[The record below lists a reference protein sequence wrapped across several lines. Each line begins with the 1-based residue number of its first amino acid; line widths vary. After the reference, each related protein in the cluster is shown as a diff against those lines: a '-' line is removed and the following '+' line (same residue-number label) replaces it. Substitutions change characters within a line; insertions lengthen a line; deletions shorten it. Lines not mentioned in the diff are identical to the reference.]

1 MDFTNDKKTLSSG
14 DEFMFGDALLVCPVY
29 EYGARSRKVYLP
41 EGRWYDWYSGAAIEG
56 GREIIADAPYDR
68 IPLFA
73 RAGQIVP
80 EGADIQYTAQ
90 DDGRTLTL
98 KIFSG
103 KDAVYSLY
111 EDDGLTYGYERGEYC
126 RYPMVWNDEASTL
139 TIKAREGSFKG
150 MAPAKT
156 VNVEVISPDGIRR
169 KSAVYTGEE
178 IFVTL

>member
-1 MDFTNDKKTLSSG
+1 MNTVQ
-14 DEFMFGDALLVCPVY
+14 EAERY
-29 EYGARSRKVYLP
+29 
-41 EGRWYDWYSGAAIEG
+41 
-56 GREIIADAPYDR
+56 
-68 IPLFA
+68 
-73 RAGQIVP
+73 IVP

-156 VNVEVISPDGIRR
+156 VNVEVISPEGIRR
-169 KSAVYTGEE
+169 KSVDYTGEE
-178 IFVTL
+178 LIVAL

>member
-1 MDFTNDKKTLSSG
+1 MNSRVHFEDYTIMRPLVMDFTNDKKTLSSG

-29 EYGARSRKVYLP
+29 EYGARSRKVYL
-41 EGRWYDWYSGAAIEG
+41 
-56 GREIIADAPYDR
+56 
-68 IPLFA
+68 
-73 RAGQIVP
+73 P

-156 VNVEVISPDGIRR
+156 VNVEVISPEGIRR

-178 IFVTL
+178 LIVTL